1 MRTKLLILACCIGM
15 AARAQ
20 VKTLPLG
27 NNSQIQYDL
36 DKGTYQVIFHGNSVI
51 RNAYAVCRSRGHR
64 DSSTEAYTSRTLSRM
79 NGYRGP
85 HTKAFLV
92 TMKGDGLP
100 TMQQEFEVN
109 DKGSYFVTT
118 VSLEA
123 PGCDYMSPMT
133 TDAVDLHE
141 TDDMRAL
148 FMPFDNDAWVRY
160 NAFPLAS
167 ADYTSSEATALYSN
181 GSRHGLILGS
191 MGHAIWKTGIRVKG
205 SGPGALSSLTVF
217 GGYTDKT
224 YTHDIKGHGEVR
236 AEGQFCWS
244 PRIMIGWFG
253 DWRTGLETYG
263 RFAKDIS
270 AISRWT
276 GSTPF
281 GWNSWGAMQDKLTLP
296 KARAVVDFFHDSCKT
311 FHTGGNTLYID
322 LDSYWDMLVKG
333 GLNGD
338 ISQLKEFCA
347 YCKSRGFQ
355 PGVYWAPFVDWGRS
369 ARKME
374 GSDYDYSNCWIRQN
388 GQFIDLDGARALDP
402 THPGTK
408 ARIALVIGKFK
419 ECGFKMI
426 KIDFLGHATLEADH
440 FYDTTVHTGMQAFA
454 KGMRYLSQQL
464 DNTMLVYAAIS
475 PNMATAPF
483 VHMRRIACDAYSH
496 INETAY
502 TLNSV
507 TYGWWLGKLYDFI
520 DADHVVFKNEP
531 AGMNRARLVSA
542 LVTGT
547 LITGDDYSV
556 AGPWQATARTLLQ
569 NEDLLQVAREGHAF
583 TPVEGNTGDKPG
595 NFFVRKGKHAY
606 LAIVNYSDTA
616 LRYTIDAARWGI
628 PSGQPIKELFSGE
641 TLLPGTRTVT
651 VPPADA
657 VIYRVDQS
665 PSSNPSSISKPPP
678 SAAAVASSSQR
689 LL

>member
-1 MRTKLLILACCIGM
+1 MRTKLLILACCIGWT
-15 AARAQ
+15 AQ
-20 VKTLPLG
+20 AQIKNLSFG
-27 NNSQIQYDL
+27 DNSRIEYDL
-36 DKGTYQVIFHGNSVI
+36 GKGVYQVILHGNLI
-51 RNAYAVCRSRGHR
+51 IKNAYAVCRSRGHM
-64 DSSTEAYTSRTLSRM
+64 DSSTAAYTTRTISHHK
-79 NGYRGP
+79 GFQGS
-85 HTKAFLV
+85 HTMTYLV
-92 TMKGDGLP
+92 TMKGSGLP
-100 TMQQEFEVN
+100 TIQQFFEVSN
-109 DKGSYFVTT
+109 KEAWFTTDVT
-118 VSLEA
+118 LEA
-123 PGCDYMSPMT
+123 RGCDYMSPLT
-133 TDAVDLHE
+133 TDAVDLHQ
-141 TDDMRAL
+141 TDDVRAL

-191 MGHAIWKTGIRVKG
+191 LDHDVWKTGVRIKG
-205 SGPGALSSLTVF
+205 SGPGTLSSLAVF

-236 AEGQFCWS
+236 SFGEYCRG
-244 PRIMIGWFG
+244 PLIMVGWFD

-263 RFAKDIS
+263 SYARDTPVIS
-270 AISRWT
+270 KWT
-276 GSTPF
+276 QSTPF

-296 KARAVVDFFHDSCKT
+296 KAKAVVNFFHDSCEAFRTGDHTKT
-311 FHTGGNTLYID
+311 IRPEDHTLYID
-322 LDSYWDMLVKG
+322 LDSYWDLLVKG
-333 GLNGD
+333 GINGD
-338 ISQLKEFCA
+338 ISQLKEFCS
-347 YCKSRGFQ
+347 YCKSKGFQ
-355 PGVYWAPFVDWGRS
+355 PGIYWAPFVDWGRT

-374 GSDYDYSNCWIRQN
+374 GSGYNYSDCWTRQN

-402 THPGTK
+402 THPGTQ
-408 ARIALVIGKFK
+408 ARIALVISKFK

-440 FYDTTVHTGMQAFA
+440 FYDTTVRTGMQAFK
-454 KGMRYLSQQL
+454 KGMAYLTSQL

-502 TLNSV
+502 TLNST
-507 TYGWWLGKLYDFI
+507 TYGWWLGKLYDYI
-520 DADHVVFKNEP
+520 DADHIVFKNEP

-556 AGPWQATARTLLQ
+556 PGPWQATARTLLQ
-569 NEDLLQVAREGHAF
+569 NKDLLEVAREGHAF
-583 TPVEGNTGDKPG
+583 RPVEGNTGDKPG
-595 NFFVRKGKHAY
+595 SFFIRRGKPTY

-628 PSGQPIKELFSGE
+628 ASNRPLRELFSGV
-641 TLLPGTRTVT
+641 TLPPGAWTVT
-651 VPPADA
+651 IPPADA
-657 VIYRVDQS
+657 VVYRVD
-665 PSSNPSSISKPPP
+665 
-678 SAAAVASSSQR
+678 
-689 LL
+689 